1 MTGRSFAYFALFSEI
16 GIVLLVTVLV
26 GVLAGYWADQQLRT
40 LPLFLLVGFLV
51 GLAAGAGA
59 VYRLI
64 YRFLADAED

>member
-1 MTGRSFAYFALFSEI
+1 MTGRSIAYFALFSEI

-40 LPLFLLVGFLV
+40 LPIFLLVGFLV
-51 GLAAGAGA
+51 GLAAGARV

-64 YRFLADAED
+64 NRFLAEAED